1 MRTKKKILGFTLIE
15 LMIAVA
21 IVGLLAAIAYPSYVN
36 QVRKSRRADGKSLL
50 LRAANRQERFYSTSS
65 PNAYAGDMQ
74 ALGYGAKQQPS
85 GDTGKVADAWYLVSV
100 MTPAKAAA
108 VTGSTCP
115 LSSCYVIEAVPQRD
129 QTNDT
134 RCGSMRIDSFGR
146 KTVTGTSDAK
156 DCW

>member
-36 QVRKSRRADGKSLL
+36 QVRKSRRADAKTLL
-50 LRAANRQERFYSTSS
+50 LRAANRQERAYSTSS
-65 PNAYAGDMQ
+65 PNTYAANMT
-74 ALGYGAKQQPS
+74 ALGYSANQQPS

-100 MTPAKAAA
+100 VAATTA
-108 VTGSTCP
+108 CP
-115 LSSCYVIEAVPQRD
+115 ITSCYVIQAVPQRD
-129 QTNDT
+129 QIKDT
-134 RCGSMRIDSFGR
+134 RCATMRIDSLGR
-146 KTVTGTSDAK
+146 KTVTGTGDVK